1 MNKLHTRLLALLL
14 ALSVLTGL
22 TACAAG
28 SQVQET
34 EPAKI
39 EVAVKPQEPVKC
51 TELGTPLADVR
62 VRRALAL
69 AIDVGTIL
77 EALVYENGRKAA
89 SFTMPGEWLNEEVE
103 GYPYDPDQ
111 AKELLAEAGWPSD
124 YVLDVVYYY
133 DDQLTVDLLN
143 VIGSYWEAVGVKA
156 EFRKLEGDL
165 AAQLWTVPEDPKE
178 GDSAVKWDLAY
189 GAVAALAESEF
200 YDRFG
205 SGASNNSHT
214 PQIEGLDELIEK
226 AESAM
231 DEAVQKDCYGQI
243 QKLLYENVSFL
254 PLYHQNCFI
263 YTSDSLTIP
272 DSDFGN
278 DQFAYEKDFLNW
290 VTDREDKTLYTDG
303 GPREYF
309 DAPVVNPGLYLYQ
322 ELIFDRLICA
332 DGDLN
337 PGSGHIAE
345 SYAVS
350 EGGKTVEFTLR
361 EGLTWHDGENLTG
374 EDVKFTF
381 ELYMKAP
388 GANSLLT
395 GVLEALEGAQAYMD
409 GETEDCA
416 GIVLE
421 ENRVIFRFERV
432 AADAMKVFSQW
443 PVLPKHCLENVRP
456 EKLQQNKF
464 WKSPIGSGPYKVAE
478 VEFGDHCTLE
488 RWDGYWKTGEG
499 NIEKVYMTASGE
511 VDGDLAVH
519 AAMGRIDYA
528 FGKSTDD
535 ALVIG
540 DMEGMNVT
548 KVSIPY
554 TRCFFINQYPH
565 ESYYLEPE
573 ATEPT
578 E

>member
-34 EPAKI
+34 EPARI
-39 EVAVKPQEPVKC
+39 EVVVKPQEPVKC

-62 VRRALAL
+62 VRKALAL
-69 AIDVGTIL
+69 AIDMDTVI
-77 EALVYENGRKAA
+77 EALVHENAQKAS
-89 SFTMPGEWLNEEVE
+89 SFTLPGEWLNEEVE

-111 AKELLAEAGWPSD
+111 AKELLAEAGWPSE

-133 DDQLTVDLLN
+133 DDQLTVDVLN

-165 AAQLWTVPEDPKE
+165 TSQLWKVPGDPE

-200 YDRFG
+200 YDRFK
-205 SGASNNSHT
+205 SDASNNSHT
-214 PQIEGLDELIEK
+214 PEIEGLDELIEK
-226 AESAM
+226 AESTM
-231 DEAVQKDCYGQI
+231 DEAVQKEAYGQI
-243 QKLLYENVSFL
+243 QKLLYDNVSFL

-263 YTSDSLTIP
+263 YTSDYLDTA
-272 DSDFGN
+272 DADYGN
-278 DQFAYEKDFLNW
+278 DQFAYEKDILNW
-290 VTDREDKTLYTDG
+290 TVDREDKTLYTDG
-303 GPREYF
+303 GPKEYF
-309 DAPVVNPGLYLYQ
+309 ETPVVNPGLYLYQ
-322 ELIFDRLICA
+322 ELIFDRLISA
-332 DGDLN
+332 DGELN
-337 PGSGHIAE
+337 PAEGQIAE
-345 SYAVS
+345 SHTVS
-350 EGGKTVEFTLR
+350 EDGKTVEFTLR
-361 EGLTWHDGENLTG
+361 EELTWHDGKPLTA

-381 ELYMKAP
+381 ELYMKVP

-395 GVLEALEGAQAYMD
+395 GVLEALEGAQDYLD
-409 GETEDCA
+409 GETEECS
-416 GIVLE
+416 GIAVE
-421 ENRVIFRFERV
+421 ENKVTFRFETV

-443 PVLPKHCLENVRP
+443 PILPKHKLENVRP

-478 VEFGDHCTLE
+478 VKPGQYCTLE